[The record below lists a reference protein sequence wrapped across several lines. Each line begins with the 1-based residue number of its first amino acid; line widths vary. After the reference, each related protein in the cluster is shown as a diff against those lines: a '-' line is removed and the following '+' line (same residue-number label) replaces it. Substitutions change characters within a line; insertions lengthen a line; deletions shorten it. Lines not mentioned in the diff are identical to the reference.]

1 MPGNKNSERKKKRDS
16 EDSPVQESAPKRQ
29 CGRPHKVQR
38 DDIQDVEITDYQTP
52 LPDKSLENVQITKKH
67 KYSSKVDTKYRCTAR
82 TWNNGAGGRC
92 KRSQNENELCTL
104 HNNYK
109 KEYGKLK
116 YGLITEPKP
125 KDVFKFKNPKS
136 EKLY

>member
-1 MPGNKNSERKKKRDS
+1 MDIPIPTFIKDLFKQEINNIKIKLIKEIADDYDLD
-16 EDSPVQESAPKRQ
+16 EDELKEKYI
-29 CGRPHKVQR
+29 CN
-38 DDIQDVEITDYQTP
+38 VEMIS
-52 LPDKSLENVQITKKH
+52 KSLENVQITKKH
-67 KYSSKVDTKYRCTAR
+67 KYCSKVDTKYRCTAR

-116 YGLITEPKP
+116 YSLITEPKP

>member
-1 MPGNKNSERKKKRDS
+1 MDIPIPTFIKDLFKQEINNIKIKLIKEIADDYDLD
-16 EDSPVQESAPKRQ
+16 EDELKEKYI
-29 CGRPHKVQR
+29 CN
-38 DDIQDVEITDYQTP
+38 VEMIS
-52 LPDKSLENVQITKKH
+52 KSLENVQITKKH
-67 KYSSKVDTKYRCTAR
+67 KYCSKVDTKYRCTAR

>member
-1 MPGNKNSERKKKRDS
+1 MDIPIPTFIKDLFKQEINNIKIKLIKEIADDYDLD
-16 EDSPVQESAPKRQ
+16 EDELKEKYI
-29 CGRPHKVQR
+29 CN
-38 DDIQDVEITDYQTP
+38 VEMIS
-52 LPDKSLENVQITKKH
+52 KSLENVQITKKH
-67 KYSSKVDTKYRCTAR
+67 KYCSKVDTKYRCTAR
-82 TWNNGAGGRC
+82 TWNNGSGGRC